1 MSEHAALDPATL
13 KEFIASSSAEDG
25 ASERARFAHI
35 KLPLYRHPETPWI
48 KPSSKPFPA
57 PLKVSKGKLF
67 PLVAPVFTTF
77 KLVPTKPSRRTLRR
91 SSNKPFSPSRNRQE
105 TVSQAAQFPR
115 LIAKI
120 APGLASGR
128 RPGSDIFASD
138 LGKLGSPATLYNDP
152 MVHRLR
158 R

>member
-35 KLPLYRHPETPWI
+35 KLPLT
-48 KPSSKPFPA
+48 
-57 PLKVSKGKLF
+57 V